1 VVIRGHV
8 SGGFYLAEAVD
19 RHHYY
24 PETLWPE
31 GTYGYWSPTMWVDG
45 RDERTSADGDVI
57 RQWGVYKNMVS
68 TRLGIPT
75 PLVMDLSV
83 QYGDRGDTAR
93 AVVQVIAEDSVAFND
108 LHLRLAV
115 IESGLNYKGSYNQV
129 LRDYFP
135 GIGGIYFTIARGDTF
150 VLEQDFIWDEVWLPS
165 GGRVAAFVQ
174 DDENRDVLQA
184 VQAPLLAPV
193 PEQPEDLTVTLSGD
207 DLRLDWSPVS
217 ADTAGSPLMVDHY
230 HVYRDTVPVSGTGF
244 GPLAVIEETFFLDEH
259 AAAGDAGENHFY
271 FITAVAGAKES
282 AASAGAGEFD
292 RGLTAGK

>member
-1 VVIRGHV
+1 VIRGHV
-8 SGGFYLAEAVD
+8 SGGLYLSEAVD

-31 GTYGYWSPTMWVDG
+31 GTYGYWAPTLWVDG
-45 RDERTSADGDVI
+45 RDERTGADGDVI
-57 RQWGVYKNMVS
+57 RQWGVYKSMIS
-68 TRLGIPT
+68 ARLSIST
-75 PLVMDLSV
+75 PLVMDLDL

-115 IESGLNYKGSYNQV
+115 IESGVNYKGSYNQV

-135 GIGGIYFTIARGDTF
+135 DIDGIYFTIAQGDTF
-150 VLEQDFIWDEVWLPS
+150 THQQDFIWDEVWLPAN
-165 GGRVAAFVQ
+165 GRVAAFVQ

-193 PEQPEDLTVTLSGD
+193 PEQPDDLTITLSGD
-207 DLRLDWSPVS
+207 DVLLDWSPVS

-230 HVYRDTVPVSGTGF
+230 QVYRDTVTTFDPASDPV
-244 GPLAVIEETFFLDEH
+244 AVTTETFFLDDSGVV
-259 AAAGDAGENHFY
+259 GDPDHGY
-271 FITAVAGAKES
+271 SYRVTAVAGFKES
-282 AASAGAGEFD
+282 SASAGVGTF
-292 RGLTAGK
+292 GKEVVPGK

>member
-8 SGGFYLAEAVD
+8 SGGFYRAEAVD

-31 GTYGYWSPTMWVDG
+31 GTYGYWAPTLWVGG

-57 RQWGVYKNMVS
+57 RQWGAYKNMVS
-68 TRLGIPT
+68 ARLGIPT
-75 PLVMDLSV
+75 PLVMDLDI

-108 LHLRLAV
+108 LHLRLAI
-115 IESGLNYKGSYNQV
+115 IESGLNYKGPYNQV
-129 LRDYFP
+129 LRDYVP
-135 GIGGIYFTIARGDTF
+135 GIGGIYFTVAQGDTF
-150 VLEQDFIWDEVWLPS
+150 ILEQDFIWDEVWLPAN
-165 GGRVAAFVQ
+165 GRVAAFVQ

-193 PEQPEDLTVTLSGD
+193 PEEPGDLTVTLSGG

-217 ADTAGSPLMVDHY
+217 TDTAGSPLMVDGY
-230 HVYRDTVPVSGTGF
+230 HVYRDTVSVF
-244 GPLAVIEETFFLDEH
+244 GPGSGPIAVTEETFFLDES
-259 AAAGDAGENHFY
+259 AAVGDAVENHY
-271 FITAVAGAKES
+271 YRVTAVAGLKES

-292 RGLTAGK
+292 RELTTGK